1 MTEQHRKWQ
10 GYSLRRIV
18 HTLMASSQ
26 QADREIYR
34 QVLLPFYQKTDYDAW
49 NTFLLLDTA
58 KALDYAEMDNKDI
71 CTICDFTIS
80 CREWDSRAR
89 QMNSLQLYYKMAQD
103 GVSYQCL
110 SSYINQC
117 FLLERETDCI
127 QLVFLRDRLAQLL
140 GLQRNG
146 IFAVRRIAD
155 REEELLSKMFL
166 DDLKVAAG
174 QP

>member
-1 MTEQHRKWQ
+1 MKSTGR
-10 GYSLRRIV
+10 YYCRFI
-18 HTLMASSQ
+18 
-26 QADREIYR
+26 
-34 QVLLPFYQKTDYDAW
+34 KTDYDAW

-71 CTICDFTIS
+71 RTICDFTIS

-127 QLVFLRDRLAQLL
+127 QLVFLRDRLASASGTAKKWYFCSPVHCRQ
-140 GLQRNG
+140 G
-146 IFAVRRIAD
+146 RRTAFQNV
-155 REEELLSKMFL
+155 S
-166 DDLKVAAG
+166 
-174 QP
+174 

>member
-1 MTEQHRKWQ
+1 
-10 GYSLRRIV
+10 
-18 HTLMASSQ
+18 
-26 QADREIYR
+26 
-34 QVLLPFYQKTDYDAW
+34 
-49 NTFLLLDTA
+49 
-58 KALDYAEMDNKDI
+58 
-71 CTICDFTIS
+71 
-80 CREWDSRAR
+80 
-89 QMNSLQLYYKMAQD
+89 MNSLQLYYKMAQD

-155 REEELLSKMFL
+155 REERNCFPKCFL
-166 DDLKVAAG
+166 TILKVAAG
-174 QP
+174 ATMKQINIAMMEQVIEQYPQEARTVRIATHLCSLMSASQRLTVREKAGELLVKLCVIFLLTSVMKW